1 MSLGKWNKG
10 EKLWR
15 ILRSQR
21 TMAALMS
28 AFGLLSGL
36 FSRAYP
42 PISASPASPSFSSE
56 GEAELPPESSAAEE
70 TAGEPAPEDPGF
82 QAAMDKLN
90 LAYLYPEGAD
100 QSDVLNSYAGKVYR
114 KLMTEDSRYIA
125 EIYELA
131 GISPLNMAKRLS
143 IPSGRVLGKYNPT
156 AGQNRDKPD
165 SWFVPNFKNV
175 NFSFYDGDG
184 NRVNEFSNVKDIM
197 ALASVYCYQHDYR
210 DYQSFERICNELYEK
225 SRSYKV
231 SIGAVY
237 YDKGCIHR
245 SAKEEGEEAEQ
256 DAARDAEER
265 KKLRN
270 ATERAE
276 GVSGAQ
282 SESGEAS
289 EYESASDSQSRPTL
303 GSEEIISKDGQE
315 YRVQFG
321 ETDAEGRRSIHF
333 LPNNGGSSSAAGS
346 ESAQSGDMKSSSES
360 GSGSGT
366 SSAASPESTGKLNS
380 ESRSQSAAKDGG
392 NGAESSSSSSPSSK
406 AESSSAAKPSSS
418 AAKTES
424 ASSGAGKSGTTEND
438 VMVLGMGGAV
448 RLSARGGLP
457 KARSLLCSGE
467 GKRGKESKVRLM
479 AESQTQSSESTK
491 QEEGSKQTES
501 TRQTESAK
509 QTESARQ
516 TESTKQE
523 EGSKQTES
531 TKQTE
536 SSKQTEST
544 KQTEGSKQAESAR
557 GAESRKAPES
567 ERTSSGAKSET
578 PATDDPNSKNYCPGH
593 VDLYVSVTIRG
604 FSDKNGLRS
613 IDISADDAM
622 EKSDRE
628 NASPAWQGW
637 SEEEIGAAEKMIAE
651 DWYQS
656 YGLSISTLDP
666 KAPLTGEEISSY
678 LSKLPDTVS
687 DRRKALIRT
696 ALDSVGKIP
705 YYWGGKASCQGFE
718 GNHFGAPVG
727 ADYRGRILRG
737 LDCSGWVQWVYW
749 TALGMDLNRVSST
762 SELVGMGTKINRSDL
777 MPGDIIIR
785 TGADSHVV
793 MFLEWSKNG
802 NMIAIHENSTG
813 NNVSVGEVSANYPYY
828 RRLVD

>member
-1 MSLGKWNKG
+1 MSLGKWNQG

-56 GEAELPPESSAAEE
+56 EAELPPESTASEE
-70 TAGEPAPEDPGF
+70 TVGEPAPEDPGF

-289 EYESASDSQSRPTL
+289 EYESTSDSQSRPTL

-392 NGAESSSSSSPSSK
+392 NGAESSSSPSSK
-406 AESSSAAKPSSS
+406 AESSSAAKSSSS

-448 RLSARGGLP
+448 RLSARGSLP
-457 KARSLLCSGE
+457 KARSLIRSRKGRRGE
-467 GKRGKESKVRLM
+467 ESKVRLM
-479 AESQTQSSESTK
+479 AESQTPSSESTK

-501 TRQTESAK
+501 TRQTESSK
-509 QTESARQ
+509 QTESAKQ

-523 EGSKQTES
+523 GSK
-531 TKQTE
+531 
-536 SSKQTEST
+536 
-544 KQTEGSKQAESAR
+544 
-557 GAESRKAPES
+557 
-567 ERTSSGAKSET
+567 
-578 PATDDPNSKNYCPGH
+578 
-593 VDLYVSVTIRG
+593 
-604 FSDKNGLRS
+604 
-613 IDISADDAM
+613 
-622 EKSDRE
+622 
-628 NASPAWQGW
+628 
-637 SEEEIGAAEKMIAE
+637 
-651 DWYQS
+651 
-656 YGLSISTLDP
+656 
-666 KAPLTGEEISSY
+666 
-678 LSKLPDTVS
+678 
-687 DRRKALIRT
+687 
-696 ALDSVGKIP
+696 
-705 YYWGGKASCQGFE
+705 
-718 GNHFGAPVG
+718 
-727 ADYRGRILRG
+727 
-737 LDCSGWVQWVYW
+737 
-749 TALGMDLNRVSST
+749 
-762 SELVGMGTKINRSDL
+762 
-777 MPGDIIIR
+777 
-785 TGADSHVV
+785 
-793 MFLEWSKNG
+793 
-802 NMIAIHENSTG
+802 
-813 NNVSVGEVSANYPYY
+813 
-828 RRLVD
+828 